1 MNNKIK
7 IDFSFSIQDWLDL
20 INRFFGA
27 FENFF
32 RRIGFPLFA
41 ESTEEE
47 STTPICG
54 FFSK

>member
-7 IDFSFSIQDWLDL
+7 VDFTFSIQDWLDL
-20 INRFFGA
+20 VKRFFGA

-47 STTPICG
+47 STTQA
-54 FFSK
+54 